1 MIILKLL
8 AGGAMRRKLRT
19 SLTVA
24 GMTVAILSFGMLRTF
39 VNAWYTGVEGASTN
53 RLITRSSISIGFSL
67 PLYYKEKIRQVPGVT
82 LVSYGN
88 WFGGIYINEKN
99 FFANFAVDSDTYL
112 DVVPEIVL
120 TPAEAAAFKKDKKA
134 AVAGKKLAE
143 RYGWKAGDT
152 ITLKGTIFPGDW
164 NFVLRGIYKG
174 RDETVDETMFFF
186 HWDYLNEALKKSSP
200 PRADQVGLYFVKIKD
215 PHMAAGLSLDIDRL
229 FKNSA
234 AETLTETEKAFQLS
248 FVSMTEAILTL
259 VQLVSFIV
267 IFIIMAVMANTM
279 AMSVRE
285 RMREYAVLKT
295 LGFKAWTVA
304 ALIFGESLVISAA
317 GCVLG
322 ILLTYPAAA
331 FFAKELGQYFP
342 IFYVRPSTVYLD
354 VCAAL
359 GVAAL
364 ASLIPAYRAVTVS
377 ITEALRRIG

>member
-1 MIILKLL
+1 MILLKLL
-8 AGGAMRRKLRT
+8 ARNALRHRLRT
-19 SLTVA
+19 SLTVV

-39 VNAWYTGVEGASTN
+39 VNAWYMGVEGASAN

-112 DVVPEIVL
+112 DVVPEIIL
-120 TPAEAAAFKKDKKA
+120 TPAEGAVFKKDRKA
-134 AVAGKKLAE
+134 AVAGKKLAD
-143 RYGWKAGDT
+143 RYGWKVGDA

-186 HWDYLNEALKKSSP
+186 HWDYINEALKKTAP
-200 PRADQVGLYFVKIKD
+200 QRAGQVGLYFVKIKE
-215 PHMAAGLSLDIDRL
+215 PRMAAEVSLNIDRL
-229 FKNSA
+229 FKNSV

-248 FVSMTEAILTL
+248 FVSMTEAILT
-259 VQLVSFIV
+259 VIQLVSFIV

-295 LGFKAWTVA
+295 LGFGPWTIA

-322 ILLTYPAAA
+322 ILLTFPAAA
-331 FFAKELGQYFP
+331 FFARELGQYFP
-342 IFYVRPSTVYLD
+342 VFYVRPSTIYLAIG
-354 VCAAL
+354 AAL

-364 ASLIPAYRAVTVS
+364 ASLIPAYRAITVP